1 MIWESLFYLEIEIL
15 FLLSNMHLALIPD
28 AKEMRLVGEYGCT
41 LSGRVLQVDKLS
53 GVHRV
58 I

>member
-1 MIWESLFYLEIEIL
+1 MVIEIL
-15 FLLSNMHLALIPD
+15 FLLSNMHLALIPN
-28 AKEMRLVGEYGCT
+28 AKKMRLVGEYGCT
-41 LSGRVLQVDKLS
+41 LSGRVLQMDKLS

>member
-15 FLLSNMHLALIPD
+15 FLLANKHLALIPNV
-28 AKEMRLVGEYGCT
+28 KEMRLVGEYGCI

-53 GVHRV
+53 GVLS
-58 I
+58 